1 MFWGAA
7 QLRGAASAGTM
18 CVPEISTR
26 KGARIHKANKKPSV
40 EDEETPMPLL
50 CAIMTYFR

>member
-18 CVPEISTR
+18 CVPETSTR